1 MAGRTGVKKK
11 GEETM
16 KTLKIKPFPFL
27 RGGGYSKERRTS
39 TGKLSSGK
47 ISGRRSEAV

>member
-1 MAGRTGVKKK
+1 
-11 GEETM
+11 M
-16 KTLKIKPFPFL
+16 KALKIKPSTFL
-27 RGGGYSKERRTS
+27 RGGYRKERRTS

>member
-1 MAGRTGVKKK
+1 
-11 GEETM
+11 M
-16 KTLKIKPFPFL
+16 KALKIKPSTVL
-27 RGGGYSKERRTS
+27 RGGYRKERRTS

>member
-27 RGGGYSKERRTS
+27 RGGYSKERRTS